1 MNRVARR
8 ESIRKLVAG
17 GPLEN
22 QESVQRALAAMGIE
36 ATQATI
42 SRDLKAIGA
51 VKGPDG
57 YTLPDASLTSPAT
70 PGDHIPADALQVSSK
85 QVLANHV
92 TAIAPAA
99 GLVVLKTTPG
109 SAQLVALELDRFPPD
124 RVVGTV
130 AGDDTVLVAI
140 EAPAHV
146 KHVCRALRD
155 AAGLARAKSPTNGS
169 AA

>member
-57 YTLPDASLTSPAT
+57 YTLPDLSTTNAAHSPESM
-70 PGDHIPADALQVSSK
+70 PADALD
-85 QVLANHV
+85 VLANHV

-130 AGDDTVLVAI
+130 AGDDTVLVAV

-146 KHVCRALRD
+146 KHVCRALRN
-155 AAGLARAKSPTNGS
+155 AAGLAPTKASSNGS

>member
-1 MNRVARR
+1 MSRVARR
-8 ESIRKLVAG
+8 ESIRKLVAS

-57 YTLPDASLTSPAT
+57 YTLPDASITNTTNAAHSAQSPNS
-70 PGDHIPADALQVSSK
+70 IPADALD
-85 QVLANHV
+85 VLANHV

-130 AGDDTVLVAI
+130 AGDDTVLVAV
-140 EAPAHV
+140 ESPAHV
-146 KHVCRALRD
+146 KHVCRALRN
-155 AAGLARAKSPTNGS
+155 AAGLAPSNGS